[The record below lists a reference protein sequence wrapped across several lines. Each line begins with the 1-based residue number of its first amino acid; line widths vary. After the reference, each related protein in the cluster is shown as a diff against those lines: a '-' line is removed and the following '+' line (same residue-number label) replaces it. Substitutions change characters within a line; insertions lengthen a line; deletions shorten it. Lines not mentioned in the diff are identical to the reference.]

1 MRRSAR
7 LQARI
12 QGLAQVIEP
21 VTIPP
26 PIVEEEEVE
35 HISHHTMSHHE
46 DEDNH
51 SEHSHHTNEDDQSQR
66 GARCTLADYA
76 RPKLEGAAS
85 SIVRRPVNAR
95 NFELK
100 PNMIQMVQNG
110 VVFNGIDGECPSR
123 HLKDF
128 LEICDTVKNDQVHP
142 DCVRLRLFPFSLKG
156 RAKSWLENQPSRTFT
171 TWEGLAE
178 AFLEEFFPPYMTDA
192 IRDRIN
198 HFTQHKGEL
207 FHETWNR
214 FQS

>member
-7 LQARI
+7 LQARL
-12 QGLAQVIEP
+12 QGLEQVLEP
-21 VTIPP
+21 RTTSPP
-26 PIVEEEEVE
+26 TVEKQEAER
-35 HISHHTMSHHE
+35 ISHHTMSQHG
-46 DEDNH
+46 DDDDQ
-51 SEHSHHTNEDDQSQR
+51 SVHSHHTNEDDQSQR
-66 GARCTLADYA
+66 GARRTLADYA
-76 RPKLEGAAS
+76 RPTLEGAAS

-178 AFLEEFFPPYMTDA
+178 AFLEEFFPL
-192 IRDRIN
+192 I
-198 HFTQHKGEL
+198 
-207 FHETWNR
+207 
-214 FQS
+214 